1 MKKKNGKLEIHFA
14 DKQSEISYQANPNYI
29 LREIAG
35 EYILVPTG
43 RELDTFNG
51 LVTVN
56 ETGAFLWKYLQES
69 RTLEQIIKCFGKE
82 FELTSE
88 ESANDVCDFL
98 NIAVTKNVILKC
110 C

>member
-1 MKKKNGKLEIHFA
+1 MKKKCSKPEIHLG
-14 DKQSEISYQANPNYI
+14 DDWTKISYQANSNYI

-43 RELDTFNG
+43 KELENFNG
-51 LVTVN
+51 LVTIN
-56 ETGAFLWKYLQES
+56 ETGAFLWKLLQDAK
-69 RTLEQIIKCFGKE
+69 TLDEVIKCFGKE
-82 FELTSE
+82 FELTVE

-98 NIAVTKNVILKC
+98 DPAVTKHVILKC